1 MTELVPNYGPDSGG
15 NKVLVKGNNFMPFVE
30 LNDIDN
36 QNDTFCE
43 FEGIGKVQ
51 AEVINS
57 TKLFCVAPPNFILDQ
72 TIVEVTLNN

>member
-1 MTELVPNYGPDSGG
+1 
-15 NKVLVKGNNFMPFVE
+15 MPFIE